1 MSYKVLSLKYRPQ
14 NFLEVVGQEHVTQTL
29 INAFIK
35 DRVGQGYIFTGPR
48 GVGKTTTARILAKG
62 LNCKDSKNGN
72 PCNKCTICNEI
83 TEYRNLDVLE
93 IDGASNRGIEEIRN
107 LRELIKFAPMNSSYK
122 IFIIDEVHMLTNQA
136 FNALL
141 RTLEEPPSH
150 GKFIMCTT
158 DIHKVPDTIISRCQ
172 RFDFNRIS
180 INDIKESINSILLKE
195 KFESDVESVDAIATK
210 SEGSMRD
217 ALSILDQVIAF
228 SDSKINFKD
237 VQNILGLVSSE
248 IYFRLTDSIKD
259 KNAEL
264 LLETLTNIR
273 QNGIPIADL
282 VKGLNVH
289 IRNLMYASLNDGINI
304 LDINKDLKNEY
315 IESSKLWDIRDLLRI
330 TEVINDL
337 EVNINRSNQPYIMFE
352 ITALKLLEMDQ
363 TVFIEDLLNQ
373 SAENVDISEKKNK
386 VTNNNDTKIK
396 VEKNPEVDAKESDL
410 LDANDTMNKTDKNND
425 IDVNINDV
433 KENNVD
439 RLKSKN
445 NIEEDISSPDID
457 FIKTEWIKIVTMV
470 TNIRT
475 SIGIVME
482 HSAPIKI
489 EKNILH
495 VEVYNQPKFSLDLL
509 NKNKQIIEE
518 IASKQLNKIVVL
530 NFLEVHEENK
540 NSDSN
545 NNISTVNENKDDN
558 TDAMDS
564 VIELFDG
571 EILR

>member
-29 INAFIK
+29 VNAFKK

-48 GVGKTTTARILAKG
+48 GVGKTTTARILAKA
-62 LNCKDSKNGN
+62 LNCKDSTNGN
-72 PCNKCTICNEI
+72 PCNTCSICNEI

-180 INDIKESINSILLKE
+180 ISDIKESINSILLKE
-195 KFESDVESVDAIATK
+195 KLQSDTESIEAIAAK
-210 SEGSMRD
+210 AEGSMRD
-217 ALSILDQVIAF
+217 ALSVLDQVIAF

-237 VQNILGLVSSE
+237 VEKILGIVSSE
-248 IYFRLTDSIKD
+248 VYFRFTDSIKD
-259 KNAEL
+259 KNSKL
-264 LLETLTNIR
+264 LLDTVTEIR
-273 QNGIPIADL
+273 TSGIPIDDV

-289 IRNLMYASLNDGINI
+289 IRNLMYASLDEGVNI
-304 LDINKDLKNEY
+304 LEMSDDLKKEY

-330 TEVINDL
+330 SEVINDL
-337 EVNINRSNQPYIMFE
+337 EVNVKKSNQPYIMFE
-352 ITALKLLEMDQ
+352 LTSLKLLEMDQ
-363 TVFIEDLLNQ
+363 TVLIEDLLNQ
-373 SAENVDISEKKNK
+373 SVISDTSQKKNEVINSK
-386 VTNNNDTKIK
+386 IDNDIDQDEK
-396 VEKNPEVDAKESDL
+396 VEKKESVKLKEDHEVNL
-410 LDANDTMNKTDKNND
+410 NSNKENEVIENSIAVDIDDIKNNWSE
-425 IDVNINDV
+425 I
-433 KENNVD
+433 
-439 RLKSKN
+439 
-445 NIEEDISSPDID
+445 IS
-457 FIKTEWIKIVTMV
+457 MV
-470 TNIRT
+470 TNVRT

-482 HSAPIKI
+482 NSKPIEIK
-489 EKNILH
+489 KNILSVGIH
-495 VEVYNQPKFSLDLL
+495 NQPKFSLDLL
-509 NKNKQIIEE
+509 KNNKEIVEDII
-518 IASKQLNKIVVL
+518 NKIMNKKVVL
-530 NFLEVHEENK
+530 KFSEVNDEIKSIKIDTDSAKHVKNEDN
-540 NSDSN
+540 NSD
-545 NNISTVNENKDDN
+545 T
-558 TDAMDS
+558 MDS

>member
-14 NFLEVVGQEHVTQTL
+14 NFLEVVGQEHVTKTL
-29 INAFIK
+29 VNAFK
-35 DRVGQGYIFTGPR
+35 KERVGQGYIFTGPR

-72 PCNKCTICNEI
+72 PCNKCTICDEI

-107 LRELIKFAPMNSSYK
+107 LRELIKFSPMNSKYK

-141 RTLEEPPSH
+141 RTLEEPPPH

-180 INDIKESINSILLKE
+180 INHIKESINSILLKE
-195 KFESDVESVDAIATK
+195 KLESDVESVEAIATK

-237 VQNILGLVSSE
+237 VENILGLVSSE

-259 KNAEL
+259 KNSEL
-264 LLETLTNIR
+264 LLETLTEIR
-273 QNGIPIADL
+273 KGGIPVGDVL
-282 VKGLNVH
+282 KGLNVH

-304 LDINKDLKNEY
+304 LDMSDDLKHEY
-315 IESSKLWDIRDLLRI
+315 IESSKLWDLRDLLRI

-363 TVFIEDLLNQ
+363 TIFIEDLLNQ
-373 SAENVDISEKKNK
+373 STPATNFGEKKNEVLNDNDSTVK
-386 VTNNNDTKIK
+386 VDSKTEVETSKSYTLDTSDIVNKI
-396 VEKNPEVDAKESDL
+396 
-410 LDANDTMNKTDKNND
+410 DKNIKAD
-425 IDVNINDV
+425 KTTPDE
-433 KENNVD
+433 KEDNFD
-439 RLKSKN
+439 RLKSKKDN
-445 NIEEDISSPDID
+445 EADNSAPDID
-457 FIKTEWIKIVTMV
+457 FIKDKWLNIVSMV

-475 SIGIVME
+475 SIGIVLE
-482 HSAPIKI
+482 HSMPIKT
-489 EKNILH
+489 ERNALQ
-495 VEVYNQPKFSLDLL
+495 VGVYNQPKFSLDLL
-509 NKNKQIIEE
+509 NKNKQVIEE
-518 IASKQLNKIVVL
+518 IASKQLNKTVVL
-530 NFLEVHEENK
+530 NFSEIHEETENSDTNNELLTVNK
-540 NSDSN
+540 NKNDN
-545 NNISTVNENKDDN
+545 N
-558 TDAMDS
+558 DAMDS

>member
-29 INAFIK
+29 VNAFKK

-62 LNCKDSKNGN
+62 LNCKDSKDGN
-72 PCNKCTICNEI
+72 PCNKCNICHEI

-107 LRELIKFAPMNSSYK
+107 LRELIKFTPMNASYK

-141 RTLEEPPSH
+141 RTLEEPPPH

-180 INDIKESINSILLKE
+180 INDIKESINSVLKKE
-195 KFESDVESVDAIATK
+195 KLDSDVESIEAIATK

-228 SDSKINFKD
+228 SDGKINFKD
-237 VQNILGLVSSE
+237 VEKILGLVSSE
-248 IYFRLTDSIKD
+248 VYFQLTDSIKD

-264 LLETLTNIR
+264 LLEVLTEIR
-273 QNGIPIADL
+273 NGGIPVNDV

-289 IRNLMYASLNDGINI
+289 IRNLMYASLNDGVNV
-304 LDINKDLKNEY
+304 LDISNDLKNKY
-315 IESSKLWDIRDLLRI
+315 IESSKLWDLRDLLRI

-337 EVNINRSNQPYIMFE
+337 EININRSNQPYIMFE
-352 ITALKLLEMDQ
+352 ITTFKLLEMDQ
-363 TVFIEDLLNQ
+363 TIFIEELLNKSFTLTDDGQ
-373 SAENVDISEKKNK
+373 KKNEL
-386 VTNNNDTKIK
+386 TDDGK
-396 VEKNPEVDAKESDL
+396 VEKEVNKNIEVDRKESHELNKNLEDSANTNKDNEDL
-410 LDANDTMNKTDKNND
+410 EDNLKID
-425 IDVNINDV
+425 IDYV
-433 KENNVD
+433 KNKWSE
-439 RLKSKN
+439 
-445 NIEEDISSPDID
+445 
-457 FIKTEWIKIVTMV
+457 IVTAV
-470 TNIRT
+470 TDFRT

-482 HSAPIKI
+482 HSMPIEV
-489 EKNILH
+489 EKSILKVGVH
-495 VEVYNQPKFSLDLL
+495 NQPKFSLDLL
-509 NKNKQIIEE
+509 NNNKQVIEE
-518 IASKQLNKIVVL
+518 IIIKQLDKKVAIDFSDIQGEDDSIEINEKSLID
-530 NFLEVHEENK
+530 NK
-540 NSDSN
+540 NKY
-545 NNISTVNENKDDN
+545 ENS
-558 TDAMDS
+558 DAMDS

>member
-29 INAFIK
+29 VNAFKK

-72 PCNKCTICNEI
+72 PCNKCTICDEI

-107 LRELIKFAPMNSSYK
+107 LRELIKFTPMNSLYK

-141 RTLEEPPSH
+141 RTLEEPPPH

-180 INDIKESINSILLKE
+180 INHIKESINSILLKE
-195 KFESDVESVDAIATK
+195 KIESDVESVEAIASK

-228 SDSKINFKD
+228 SESKINFKD
-237 VQNILGLVSSE
+237 VENILGLVSSE

-264 LLETLTNIR
+264 LLETLTEIR
-273 QNGIPIADL
+273 KGGIPVDDV

-289 IRNLMYASLNDGINI
+289 IRNLMYASLNDGVNI
-304 LDINKDLKNEY
+304 LDISDDLKNEY
-315 IESSKLWDIRDLLRI
+315 IESSKLWDVRDLLRI

-337 EVNINRSNQPYIMFE
+337 EVKISRSNQPYIMFE

-363 TVFIEDLLNQ
+363 TIFIEDLLNQ
-373 SAENVDISEKKNK
+373 SPVTTEFGEKKNE
-386 VTNNNDTKIK
+386 VNNNNDTPGKVDKKIK
-396 VEKNPEVDAKESDL
+396 
-410 LDANDTMNKTDKNND
+410 LDTSKTDVLNNSDEIDKIDKNREAD
-425 IDVNINDV
+425 TNISDDLEDNA
-433 KENNVD
+433 D
-439 RLKSKN
+439 RLKSKDN
-445 NIEEDISSPDID
+445 EEDVSNLDID
-457 FIKTEWIKIVTMV
+457 FIKSEWLNIVTMV

-482 HSAPIKI
+482 HSMPIKI
-489 EKNILH
+489 EKNILK
-495 VEVYNQPKFSLDLL
+495 VGVYNQPKFSLDLI
-509 NKNKQIIEE
+509 NKNKQVIEE
-518 IASKQLNKIVVL
+518 ITSKQLKNTVVL
-530 NFLEVHEENK
+530 NFSEIHEEIEAPDANNEISKVNK
-540 NSDSN
+540 NKN
-545 NNISTVNENKDDN
+545 DN

>member
-29 INAFIK
+29 VNAFKK

-48 GVGKTTTARILAKG
+48 GVGKTTTARILAKA
-62 LNCKDSKNGN
+62 LNCKDSTNGN
-72 PCNKCTICNEI
+72 PCNTCSICNEI

-180 INDIKESINSILLKE
+180 ISNIKESINSILSKE
-195 KFESDVESVDAIATK
+195 KLQSDTESIEAIAAK
-210 SEGSMRD
+210 AEGSMRD
-217 ALSILDQVIAF
+217 ALSVLDQVIAF

-237 VQNILGLVSSE
+237 VEKILGIVSSE
-248 IYFRLTDSIKD
+248 VYFRFTDSIKD
-259 KNAEL
+259 KNSKL
-264 LLETLTNIR
+264 LLDTVTEIR
-273 QNGIPIADL
+273 TSGIPIDDV

-289 IRNLMYASLNDGINI
+289 IRNLMYASLDEGINI
-304 LDINKDLKNEY
+304 LEMSDDLKKEY

-330 TEVINDL
+330 SEVINSL
-337 EVNINRSNQPYIMFE
+337 EVNVKKSNQPYIMFE
-352 ITALKLLEMDQ
+352 LTSLKLLEMDQ
-363 TVFIEDLLNQ
+363 TVLIEDLLNQ
-373 SAENVDISEKKNK
+373 SVISDTSQKKNEVINSK
-386 VTNNNDTKIK
+386 IDNDIDQDEK
-396 VEKNPEVDAKESDL
+396 VEKKESVKLKDDHEVNL
-410 LDANDTMNKTDKNND
+410 NSNKENEVIEDSIAVDIDDIKNNWSE
-425 IDVNINDV
+425 I
-433 KENNVD
+433 
-439 RLKSKN
+439 
-445 NIEEDISSPDID
+445 IS
-457 FIKTEWIKIVTMV
+457 MV
-470 TNIRT
+470 TNVRT

-482 HSAPIKI
+482 HSKPIEIK
-489 EKNILH
+489 KNILSVGIH
-495 VEVYNQPKFSLDLL
+495 NQPKFSLDLL
-509 NKNKQIIEE
+509 KNNKEIVEDII
-518 IASKQLNKIVVL
+518 NKIMNKKVVL
-530 NFLEVHEENK
+530 KFSEVNDEIKSIKIDTDSAKHVKNEDN
-540 NSDSN
+540 NSD
-545 NNISTVNENKDDN
+545 T
-558 TDAMDS
+558 MDS

>member
-29 INAFIK
+29 VNAFKK

-72 PCNKCTICNEI
+72 PCNKCTICDEI

-107 LRELIKFAPMNSSYK
+107 LRELIKFTPMNSLYK

-141 RTLEEPPSH
+141 RTLEEPPPH

-180 INDIKESINSILLKE
+180 INHIKESINSILLKE
-195 KFESDVESVDAIATK
+195 KIESDVESVEAIASK

-228 SDSKINFKD
+228 SESKINFKD
-237 VQNILGLVSSE
+237 VENILGLVSSE

-264 LLETLTNIR
+264 LLETLTEIR
-273 QNGIPIADL
+273 KGGIPVDDV

-289 IRNLMYASLNDGINI
+289 IRNLMYASLNDGVNI
-304 LDINKDLKNEY
+304 LDISDDLKNEY
-315 IESSKLWDIRDLLRI
+315 IESSKLWDVRDLLRI

-337 EVNINRSNQPYIMFE
+337 EVKISRSNQPYIMFE

-363 TVFIEDLLNQ
+363 TIFIEDLLNQ
-373 SAENVDISEKKNK
+373 SPVTTEFGEKKNE
-386 VTNNNDTKIK
+386 VNNNNDTPGKVDKKIK
-396 VEKNPEVDAKESDL
+396 
-410 LDANDTMNKTDKNND
+410 LDMSKTDVLNNSDEIDKIDKNREED
-425 IDVNINDV
+425 TNISDDLDDNA
-433 KENNVD
+433 D
-439 RLKSKN
+439 RLKSKDN
-445 NIEEDISSPDID
+445 EEDVSILDID
-457 FIKTEWIKIVTMV
+457 FIKSEWLNIVTMV

-482 HSAPIKI
+482 HSMPIKI
-489 EKNILH
+489 EKNILK
-495 VEVYNQPKFSLDLL
+495 VGVYNQPKFSLDLI
-509 NKNKQIIEE
+509 NKNKQVIEE
-518 IASKQLNKIVVL
+518 ITSKQLKNTVVL
-530 NFLEVHEENK
+530 NFSEIHEEIEAPDANNEISKVNK
-540 NSDSN
+540 NKN
-545 NNISTVNENKDDN
+545 DN

>member
-29 INAFIK
+29 VNAFKK

-72 PCNKCTICNEI
+72 PCNKCTICDEI

-107 LRELIKFAPMNSSYK
+107 LRELIKFTPMNSLYK

-141 RTLEEPPSH
+141 RTLEEPPPH

-180 INDIKESINSILLKE
+180 INHIKESINSILLKE
-195 KFESDVESVDAIATK
+195 KIESDVESVEAIAAK

-228 SDSKINFKD
+228 SESKINFKD
-237 VQNILGLVSSE
+237 VENILGLVSSE

-264 LLETLTNIR
+264 LLETLTEIR
-273 QNGIPIADL
+273 KGGIPVDDV

-289 IRNLMYASLNDGINI
+289 IRNLMYASLNDGVNI
-304 LDINKDLKNEY
+304 LDISDDLKNEY
-315 IESSKLWDIRDLLRI
+315 IESSKLWDVRDLLRI

-337 EVNINRSNQPYIMFE
+337 EVKISRSNQPYIMFE

-373 SAENVDISEKKNK
+373 SPATTDFGEKKNK
-386 VTNNNDTKIK
+386 VNNNNDTPREVDKKIK
-396 VEKNPEVDAKESDL
+396 VDTSKSDVLDNSDEINKIDKNREVDTNISDEL
-410 LDANDTMNKTDKNND
+410 
-425 IDVNINDV
+425 
-433 KENNVD
+433 ENNAD
-439 RLKSKN
+439 SLKSKN
-445 NIEEDISSPDID
+445 NEEDVTILDID
-457 FIKTEWIKIVTMV
+457 FIKSEWLNIVTMV

-482 HSAPIKI
+482 HSMPIKI
-489 EKNILH
+489 EKNILK
-495 VEVYNQPKFSLDLL
+495 VGVYNQPKFSLDLI
-509 NKNKQIIEE
+509 NKNKQVIEE
-518 IASKQLNKIVVL
+518 ITSKQLKNTVVL
-530 NFLEVHEENK
+530 NFSEIHEEIEAPDANNEVLKVNK
-540 NSDSN
+540 NKN
-545 NNISTVNENKDDN
+545 DN

>member
-14 NFLEVVGQEHVTQTL
+14 NFLEVVGQEHVTKTL
-29 INAFIK
+29 VNAFK
-35 DRVGQGYIFTGPR
+35 KERVGQGYIFTGPR

-72 PCNKCTICNEI
+72 PCNKCTICDEI

-107 LRELIKFAPMNSSYK
+107 LRELIKFSPMNSKYK

-141 RTLEEPPSH
+141 RTLEEPPPH

-180 INDIKESINSILLKE
+180 INHIKESINSILLKE
-195 KFESDVESVDAIATK
+195 KLESDVESVEAIATK

-237 VQNILGLVSSE
+237 VENILGLVSSE

-259 KNAEL
+259 KNSEL
-264 LLETLTNIR
+264 LLETLTEIR
-273 QNGIPIADL
+273 KGGIPVGDVL
-282 VKGLNVH
+282 KGLNVH

-304 LDINKDLKNEY
+304 LDMSDDLKHEY
-315 IESSKLWDIRDLLRI
+315 IESSKLWDVRDLLRI

-363 TVFIEDLLNQ
+363 TIFIEDLLNQ
-373 SAENVDISEKKNK
+373 STPATNFGEKKNEVLNDNDSTVK
-386 VTNNNDTKIK
+386 VDSKTKVETSKSDILDTSDIKIK
-396 VEKNPEVDAKESDL
+396 ADKITPDKKED
-410 LDANDTMNKTDKNND
+410 
-425 IDVNINDV
+425 
-433 KENNVD
+433 NVD
-439 RLKSKN
+439 RLKSKKDN
-445 NIEEDISSPDID
+445 EADNSALDID
-457 FIKTEWIKIVTMV
+457 FIKDKWLNIVSMV

-475 SIGIVME
+475 SIGIVLE
-482 HSAPIKI
+482 HSMPIKT
-489 EKNILH
+489 ERNALQ
-495 VEVYNQPKFSLDLL
+495 VGVYNQPKFSLDLL
-509 NKNKQIIEE
+509 NKNKQVIEE
-518 IASKQLNKIVVL
+518 IASKQLNKTVVL
-530 NFLEVHEENK
+530 NFSEIHEEIENSDTNNELLTVNK
-540 NSDSN
+540 NKNDN
-545 NNISTVNENKDDN
+545 N
-558 TDAMDS
+558 DAMDS

>member
-29 INAFIK
+29 VNAFKK

-62 LNCKDSKNGN
+62 LNCKDSKDGN
-72 PCNKCTICNEI
+72 PCNKCNICHEI

-107 LRELIKFAPMNSSYK
+107 LRELIKFTPMNASYK

-141 RTLEEPPSH
+141 RTLEEPPPH

-180 INDIKESINSILLKE
+180 INDIKESINSVLKKE
-195 KFESDVESVDAIATK
+195 KLDSDVESIEAIATK

-237 VQNILGLVSSE
+237 VEKILGLVSSE
-248 IYFRLTDSIKD
+248 VYFQLTDSIKD

-264 LLETLTNIR
+264 LLEALTEIR
-273 QNGIPIADL
+273 NGGIPVNDV

-289 IRNLMYASLNDGINI
+289 IRNLMYASLNDGVNV
-304 LDINKDLKNEY
+304 LDISDDLKNKY
-315 IESSKLWDIRDLLRI
+315 IESSKLWDLRDLLRI

-337 EVNINRSNQPYIMFE
+337 EININRSNQPYIMFE
-352 ITALKLLEMDQ
+352 ITTFKLLEMDQ
-363 TVFIEDLLNQ
+363 TIFIEELLNKSFTPTGDGQ
-373 SAENVDISEKKNK
+373 KKNEL
-386 VTNNNDTKIK
+386 TDDDK
-396 VEKNPEVDAKESDL
+396 VEKEVNKSIEVDKKESDEL
-410 LDANDTMNKTDKNND
+410 NENLEDSVNTNKENEDLEDNLKID
-425 IDVNINDV
+425 IDYV
-433 KENNVD
+433 KNKWSE
-439 RLKSKN
+439 
-445 NIEEDISSPDID
+445 
-457 FIKTEWIKIVTMV
+457 IVTAV
-470 TNIRT
+470 TDFRT

-482 HSAPIKI
+482 HSMPIEV
-489 EKNILH
+489 EKSILKVGVH
-495 VEVYNQPKFSLDLL
+495 NQPKFSLDLL
-509 NKNKQIIEE
+509 NNNKQVIEE
-518 IASKQLNKIVVL
+518 IIIKQLDKKVAIDFSDIQGEDDSIEINEKPLID
-530 NFLEVHEENK
+530 NK
-540 NSDSN
+540 NKD
-545 NNISTVNENKDDN
+545 ENS
-558 TDAMDS
+558 DAMDS

>member
-29 INAFIK
+29 VNAFKK

-62 LNCKDSKNGN
+62 LNCKDSINGN
-72 PCNKCTICNEI
+72 PCNKCTICDEI

-107 LRELIKFAPMNSSYK
+107 LRELIKFTPMNSLYK
-122 IFIIDEVHMLTNQA
+122 IFIIDEVHMLTNPA

-141 RTLEEPPSH
+141 RTLEEPPPH

-180 INDIKESINSILLKE
+180 INHIKESINSILLKE
-195 KFESDVESVDAIATK
+195 KIESDVESVEAIAAK

-228 SDSKINFKD
+228 SESKINFKD
-237 VQNILGLVSSE
+237 VENILGLVSSE

-264 LLETLTNIR
+264 LLETLTEIR
-273 QNGIPIADL
+273 KGGIPVDDV

-289 IRNLMYASLNDGINI
+289 IRNLMYASLNDGVNI
-304 LDINKDLKNEY
+304 LDISDDLKNEY
-315 IESSKLWDIRDLLRI
+315 IESSKLWDVRDLLRI

-337 EVNINRSNQPYIMFE
+337 EVKISRSNQPYIMFE

-363 TVFIEDLLNQ
+363 TIFIEDLLNQ
-373 SAENVDISEKKNK
+373 SPVTTEFGEKKNE
-386 VTNNNDTKIK
+386 VNNNNDTPGKVDKKIK
-396 VEKNPEVDAKESDL
+396 
-410 LDANDTMNKTDKNND
+410 LDMSKTDVLNNSDEIDKIDKNREED
-425 IDVNINDV
+425 TNISDDLDDNA
-433 KENNVD
+433 D
-439 RLKSKN
+439 RLKSKDN
-445 NIEEDISSPDID
+445 EEDVSILDID
-457 FIKTEWIKIVTMV
+457 FIKSEWLNIVTMV

-482 HSAPIKI
+482 HSMPIKI
-489 EKNILH
+489 EKNILK
-495 VEVYNQPKFSLDLL
+495 VGVYNQPKFSLDLI
-509 NKNKQIIEE
+509 NKNKQVIEE
-518 IASKQLNKIVVL
+518 ITSKQLKNTVVL
-530 NFLEVHEENK
+530 NFSEIHEEIEAPDANNEISKVNK
-540 NSDSN
+540 NKN
-545 NNISTVNENKDDN
+545 DN

>member
-29 INAFIK
+29 VNAFKK

-62 LNCKDSKNGN
+62 LNCKDSKDGN
-72 PCNKCTICNEI
+72 PCNKCNICHEI

-107 LRELIKFAPMNSSYK
+107 LRELIKFTPMNASYK

-141 RTLEEPPSH
+141 RTLEEPPPH

-180 INDIKESINSILLKE
+180 INDIKESINSVLKKE
-195 KFESDVESVDAIATK
+195 KLDSDVESIEAIATK

-237 VQNILGLVSSE
+237 VEKILGLVSSE
-248 IYFRLTDSIKD
+248 VYFQLTDSIKD

-264 LLETLTNIR
+264 LLEALTEIR
-273 QNGIPIADL
+273 NGGIPVNDV

-289 IRNLMYASLNDGINI
+289 IRNLMYASLNDGVNL
-304 LDINKDLKNEY
+304 LDISVDLKNEY
-315 IESSKLWDIRDLLRI
+315 IESSKLWDLRDLLRI

-337 EVNINRSNQPYIMFE
+337 EININRSNQPYIMFE
-352 ITALKLLEMDQ
+352 ITTFKLLEMDQ
-363 TVFIEDLLNQ
+363 TIFIEELLNKSFTPTGDGQ
-373 SAENVDISEKKNK
+373 KKNEL
-386 VTNNNDTKIK
+386 TDDGK
-396 VEKNPEVDAKESDL
+396 VEKEVNKNIEVDRKDSHELNKNLEDSANTNKDNEDL
-410 LDANDTMNKTDKNND
+410 EDNLKID
-425 IDVNINDV
+425 IDYV
-433 KENNVD
+433 KNKWSE
-439 RLKSKN
+439 
-445 NIEEDISSPDID
+445 
-457 FIKTEWIKIVTMV
+457 IVTAV
-470 TNIRT
+470 TDFRT

-482 HSAPIKI
+482 HSMPIEV
-489 EKNILH
+489 EKSILKVGVH
-495 VEVYNQPKFSLDLL
+495 NQPKFSLDLL
-509 NKNKQIIEE
+509 NNNKQVIEE
-518 IASKQLNKIVVL
+518 IIIKQLDKKVAIDFSDIQGEDDSIEINEKPLID
-530 NFLEVHEENK
+530 NK
-540 NSDSN
+540 NKD
-545 NNISTVNENKDDN
+545 ENS
-558 TDAMDS
+558 DAMDS

>member
-29 INAFIK
+29 VNAFKK

-72 PCNKCTICNEI
+72 PCNKCTICDEI

-107 LRELIKFAPMNSSYK
+107 LRELIKFTPMNSLYK

-141 RTLEEPPSH
+141 RTLEEPPPH

-180 INDIKESINSILLKE
+180 INHIKESINSILLKE
-195 KFESDVESVDAIATK
+195 KIESDVESVEAIAAK

-228 SDSKINFKD
+228 SESKINFKD
-237 VQNILGLVSSE
+237 VENILGLVSSE

-264 LLETLTNIR
+264 LLETLTEIR
-273 QNGIPIADL
+273 KGGIPVDDV

-289 IRNLMYASLNDGINI
+289 IRNLMYASLNDGVNI
-304 LDINKDLKNEY
+304 LDISDDLKNEY
-315 IESSKLWDIRDLLRI
+315 IESSKLWDVRDLLRI

-337 EVNINRSNQPYIMFE
+337 EVKISRSNQPYIMFE

-363 TVFIEDLLNQ
+363 TIFIEDLLNQ
-373 SAENVDISEKKNK
+373 SPATTDFGEKKNK
-386 VTNNNDTKIK
+386 VNNNNDTPREVDKKIK
-396 VEKNPEVDAKESDL
+396 VDTSKTDVLDNSDEIDKIDKNREVDTNISDDL
-410 LDANDTMNKTDKNND
+410 ED
-425 IDVNINDV
+425 
-433 KENNVD
+433 NVD
-439 RLKSKN
+439 SLKSKN
-445 NIEEDISSPDID
+445 NEEDVSILDID
-457 FIKTEWIKIVTMV
+457 FIKSEWLNIVTMV

-482 HSAPIKI
+482 HSMPIKI
-489 EKNILH
+489 EKNILK
-495 VEVYNQPKFSLDLL
+495 VGVYNQPKFSLDLI
-509 NKNKQIIEE
+509 NKNKQVIEE
-518 IASKQLNKIVVL
+518 ITSKQLKNTVVL
-530 NFLEVHEENK
+530 NFSEIHEEIEAPDANNVISKVNK
-540 NSDSN
+540 NKN
-545 NNISTVNENKDDN
+545 DN

>member
-29 INAFIK
+29 VNAFKK

-48 GVGKTTTARILAKG
+48 GVGKTTTARILAKA
-62 LNCKDSKNGN
+62 LNCKDSTNGN
-72 PCNKCTICNEI
+72 PCNTCSICNEI

-180 INDIKESINSILLKE
+180 ISNIKESINSILSKE
-195 KFESDVESVDAIATK
+195 KLQSDTESIEAIAAK
-210 SEGSMRD
+210 AEGSMRD
-217 ALSILDQVIAF
+217 ALSVLDQVIAF

-237 VQNILGLVSSE
+237 VEKILGIVSSE
-248 IYFRLTDSIKD
+248 VYFRFTDSIKD
-259 KNAEL
+259 KNSKL
-264 LLETLTNIR
+264 LLDTVTEIR
-273 QNGIPIADL
+273 TSGIPIDDV

-289 IRNLMYASLNDGINI
+289 IRNLMYASLDEGVNI
-304 LDINKDLKNEY
+304 LEMSDDLKKEY

-330 TEVINDL
+330 SEVINDL
-337 EVNINRSNQPYIMFE
+337 EVNVKKSNQPYIMFE
-352 ITALKLLEMDQ
+352 LTSLKLLEMDQ
-363 TVFIEDLLNQ
+363 TVLIEDLLNQ
-373 SAENVDISEKKNK
+373 SVISDTSQKKNEVINSK
-386 VTNNNDTKIK
+386 IDNDIDQDEK
-396 VEKNPEVDAKESDL
+396 VEKKESVKLKEDHEVNL
-410 LDANDTMNKTDKNND
+410 NSNKENEVIEDSIAVDIDDIKNNWSE
-425 IDVNINDV
+425 I
-433 KENNVD
+433 
-439 RLKSKN
+439 
-445 NIEEDISSPDID
+445 IS
-457 FIKTEWIKIVTMV
+457 MV
-470 TNIRT
+470 TNVRT

-482 HSAPIKI
+482 HSKPIDIK
-489 EKNILH
+489 KNILSVGIH
-495 VEVYNQPKFSLDLL
+495 NQPKFSLDLL
-509 NKNKQIIEE
+509 KNNKEIVEDII
-518 IASKQLNKIVVL
+518 NKIMNKKVVL
-530 NFLEVHEENK
+530 KFSEVNDEIKSIKIDTDSAKHVKNEDN
-540 NSDSN
+540 NSD
-545 NNISTVNENKDDN
+545 T
-558 TDAMDS
+558 MDS

>member
-29 INAFIK
+29 INAFKK

-48 GVGKTTTARILAKG
+48 GVGKTTTARILAKA
-62 LNCKDSKNGN
+62 LNCKDSTNGN
-72 PCNKCTICNEI
+72 PCNTCSICNEI

-180 INDIKESINSILLKE
+180 ISNIKESINSILSKE
-195 KFESDVESVDAIATK
+195 KLQSDTESIEAIAAK
-210 SEGSMRD
+210 AEGSMRD
-217 ALSILDQVIAF
+217 ALSVLDQVIAF

-237 VQNILGLVSSE
+237 VEKILGIVSSE
-248 IYFRLTDSIKD
+248 VYFRFTDSIKD
-259 KNAEL
+259 KNSKL
-264 LLETLTNIR
+264 LLDTVTEIR
-273 QNGIPIADL
+273 TSGIPIDDV

-289 IRNLMYASLNDGINI
+289 IRNLMYASLDEGINI
-304 LDINKDLKNEY
+304 LEMSDDLKKEY

-330 TEVINDL
+330 SEVINNL
-337 EVNINRSNQPYIMFE
+337 EVNVKKSNQPYIMFE
-352 ITALKLLEMDQ
+352 LTSLKLLEMDQ
-363 TVFIEDLLNQ
+363 TVLIEDLLNQ
-373 SAENVDISEKKNK
+373 SVISDTSQKKNEVINSK
-386 VTNNNDTKIK
+386 IDNDIDQDEK
-396 VEKNPEVDAKESDL
+396 VEKKESVKLKEDHEVNL
-410 LDANDTMNKTDKNND
+410 NSNKENEVIEDSIAVDIDDIKNNWSE
-425 IDVNINDV
+425 I
-433 KENNVD
+433 
-439 RLKSKN
+439 
-445 NIEEDISSPDID
+445 IS
-457 FIKTEWIKIVTMV
+457 MV
-470 TNIRT
+470 TNVRT

-482 HSAPIKI
+482 NSKPIEIK
-489 EKNILH
+489 KNILSVGIH
-495 VEVYNQPKFSLDLL
+495 NQPKFSLDLL
-509 NKNKQIIEE
+509 KKNKEIVEDII
-518 IASKQLNKIVVL
+518 NKIMNKKVAL
-530 NFLEVHEENK
+530 KFSEVNDEIKSIKIDTDSAKHVKNEDN
-540 NSDSN
+540 NSD
-545 NNISTVNENKDDN
+545 T
-558 TDAMDS
+558 MDS

>member
-14 NFLEVVGQEHVTQTL
+14 NFLEVIGQEHVTQTL
-29 INAFIK
+29 VNAFKK

-72 PCNKCTICNEI
+72 PCNKCTICDEI

-107 LRELIKFAPMNSSYK
+107 LRELIKFVPMNSSYK

-141 RTLEEPPSH
+141 RTLEEPPPH

-180 INDIKESINSILLKE
+180 INHIKESINSILLKE
-195 KFESDVESVDAIATK
+195 KLESDVESVEAIATK

-237 VQNILGLVSSE
+237 VENILGLVSSE

-259 KNAEL
+259 KNSEL
-264 LLETLTNIR
+264 LLETLTEIR
-273 QNGIPIADL
+273 KGGIPVDDV

-289 IRNLMYASLNDGINI
+289 IRNLMYASLNDGANI
-304 LDINKDLKNEY
+304 LDISDDLKNEY
-315 IESSKLWDIRDLLRI
+315 IESSKLWDVRDLLRI

-373 SAENVDISEKKNK
+373 SPATTDFGEKKNEVNDSNDRAGK
-386 VTNNNDTKIK
+386 VDKRFKVDTSKSDALDNSDVKNKID
-396 VEKNPEVDAKESDL
+396 KNSEVDTNISDSL
-410 LDANDTMNKTDKNND
+410 EDNA
-425 IDVNINDV
+425 
-433 KENNVD
+433 D
-439 RLKSKN
+439 RLKSKDN
-445 NIEEDISSPDID
+445 EEDVSVLDID
-457 FIKTEWIKIVTMV
+457 FIKKEWHEIVTMV

-482 HSAPIKI
+482 HSMPIKI
-489 EKNILH
+489 QKNILE
-495 VEVYNQPKFSLDLL
+495 VGVYNQPKFSLDLI
-509 NKNKQIIEE
+509 NKNKQVIED
-518 IASKQLNKIVVL
+518 ITSKQLNNTVVL
-530 NFLEVHEENK
+530 NFSEIHEDIEAPDVNNDISKVNK
-540 NSDSN
+540 NKN
-545 NNISTVNENKDDN
+545 DN

>member
-29 INAFIK
+29 VNAFKK

-62 LNCKDSKNGN
+62 LNCKDSKDGN
-72 PCNKCTICNEI
+72 PCNKCNICHEI

-107 LRELIKFAPMNSSYK
+107 LRELIKFTPMNASYK

-141 RTLEEPPSH
+141 RTLEEPPPH

-180 INDIKESINSILLKE
+180 INDIKESINSVLKKE
-195 KFESDVESVDAIATK
+195 KLDSDVESIEAIATK

-237 VQNILGLVSSE
+237 VEKILGLVSSE
-248 IYFRLTDSIKD
+248 VYFQLTDSIKD

-264 LLETLTNIR
+264 LLEALTEIR
-273 QNGIPIADL
+273 NGGIPVNDV

-289 IRNLMYASLNDGINI
+289 IRNLMYASLNDGVNV
-304 LDINKDLKNEY
+304 LDISDDLKNKY
-315 IESSKLWDIRDLLRI
+315 IESSKLWDLRDLLRI

-337 EVNINRSNQPYIMFE
+337 EININRSNQPYIMFE
-352 ITALKLLEMDQ
+352 ITTFKLLEMDQ
-363 TVFIEDLLNQ
+363 TIFIEELLNKSFTPTGDGQ
-373 SAENVDISEKKNK
+373 KKNELTDDDK
-386 VTNNNDTKIK
+386 VDK
-396 VEKNPEVDAKESDL
+396 EVNKSIGVDKKESDEL
-410 LDANDTMNKTDKNND
+410 NENLEDSVSTNKENEDLEDNLKID
-425 IDVNINDV
+425 IDYV
-433 KENNVD
+433 KNKWSE
-439 RLKSKN
+439 
-445 NIEEDISSPDID
+445 
-457 FIKTEWIKIVTMV
+457 IVTAV
-470 TNIRT
+470 TDFRT

-482 HSAPIKI
+482 HSMPIEV
-489 EKNILH
+489 EKSILKVGVH
-495 VEVYNQPKFSLDLL
+495 NQPKFSLDLL
-509 NKNKQIIEE
+509 NNNKQVIEE
-518 IASKQLNKIVVL
+518 IIIKQLDKKVAIDFSDIQGEDDSIEINEKSLID
-530 NFLEVHEENK
+530 NK
-540 NSDSN
+540 NKY
-545 NNISTVNENKDDN
+545 ENS
-558 TDAMDS
+558 DAMDS
-564 VIELFDG
+564 VIELFDV

>member
-29 INAFIK
+29 VNAFKK

-62 LNCKDSKNGN
+62 LNCKDSKDGN
-72 PCNKCTICNEI
+72 PCNKCNICHEI

-107 LRELIKFAPMNSSYK
+107 LRELIKFTPMNASYK

-141 RTLEEPPSH
+141 RTLEEPPPH

-180 INDIKESINSILLKE
+180 INDIKESINSVLKKE
-195 KFESDVESVDAIATK
+195 KLDSDVESIEAIATK

-237 VQNILGLVSSE
+237 VEKILGLVSSE
-248 IYFRLTDSIKD
+248 VYFQLTDSIKD

-264 LLETLTNIR
+264 LLEVLTEIR
-273 QNGIPIADL
+273 NGGIPVNDV

-289 IRNLMYASLNDGINI
+289 IRNLMYASLNDGVNV
-304 LDINKDLKNEY
+304 LDISNDLKNKY
-315 IESSKLWDIRDLLRI
+315 IESSKLWDLRDLLRI

-337 EVNINRSNQPYIMFE
+337 EININRSNQPYIMFE
-352 ITALKLLEMDQ
+352 ITTLKLLEMDQ
-363 TVFIEDLLNQ
+363 TIFIEELLNKSFAPTGDGQ
-373 SAENVDISEKKNK
+373 KKNEL
-386 VTNNNDTKIK
+386 TDDDK
-396 VEKNPEVDAKESDL
+396 VEKEVNKSIEVDKKKSDELNENLEDSVNTNKENEDL
-410 LDANDTMNKTDKNND
+410 EDNLKID
-425 IDVNINDV
+425 IDYV
-433 KENNVD
+433 KNKWSE
-439 RLKSKN
+439 
-445 NIEEDISSPDID
+445 
-457 FIKTEWIKIVTMV
+457 IVTAV
-470 TNIRT
+470 TDFRT

-482 HSAPIKI
+482 HSMPIEV
-489 EKNILH
+489 EKSILKVGVH
-495 VEVYNQPKFSLDLL
+495 NQPKFSLDLL
-509 NKNKQIIEE
+509 NNNKQVIEE
-518 IASKQLNKIVVL
+518 IIIKQLDKKVAIDFSDIQGEDDSIEINEKPLID
-530 NFLEVHEENK
+530 NK
-540 NSDSN
+540 NKY
-545 NNISTVNENKDDN
+545 ENS
-558 TDAMDS
+558 DAMDS